1 MLHTIYKLI
10 GKIDTCETGKY
21 YYTSEL
27 INDKY
32 LLLELTFEAEKV
44 ILYNSSLFVDQ
55 FEIQNLFVPIMSYIS
70 LGEMLVFFQQFGL
83 TLDITGIVS
92 MPHANEFVN
101 MLIVKKSLF
110 K

>member
-1 MLHTIYKLI
+1 MLRTIYKLI

-21 YYTSEL
+21 YYTSET

-44 ILYNSSLFVDQ
+44 IVYNSSLFVDQ
-55 FEIQNLFVPIMSYIS
+55 FEIQNLFVPVMSYIS
-70 LGEMLVFFQQFGL
+70 LGALGMFFEQFGL

-92 MPHANEFVN
+92 MPHANEFIN
-101 MLIVKKSLF
+101 MLMLKKKLL